1 MIAFITLN
9 INHNYLNKD
18 VHHYFEFLIKIK
30 SFICLTM
37 KDFYF
42 YHESKCQN

>member
-18 VHHYFEFLIKIK
+18 VHHYFEVLIKIK

-42 YHESKCQN
+42 YHESKCHN